1 MIVDCINND
10 TIINIDNDGVINMN
24 IDKDINTDLST
35 LILNIDT
42 YVFININS
50 TEHEKRKTENKMRNC
65 ELKNKSKL
73 I

>member
-35 LILNIDT
+35 FILNIDT

-50 TEHEKRKTENKMRNC
+50 TEHEKKQN
-65 ELKNKSKL
+65 
-73 I
+73 

>member
-35 LILNIDT
+35 FILNIDT

-50 TEHEKRKTENKMRNC
+50 TEHEKKQNWKQDE
-65 ELKNKSKL
+65 KL
-73 I
+73 